1 MEETSIVEAPDCL
14 CLDAEF
20 ANGIEMIELS
30 VFDFSGAE
38 IYSRRFKP
46 ATLTRWDTSI
56 HGITPDD
63 VSTAPRFSESLGEIQ
78 PLFDRCSHILG
89 FAVAENDIPKLAREG
104 VKGLR
109 KKEIL
114 ELRDWFWLVYGRS
127 HDLDYSFHISLEK
140 CCTELGLELDPE
152 LEHSASY
159 DTANT
164 LKCFHILYNMFAE
177 SEGFAPG
184 APFADVK
191 ARFDELFAVAKDEYD
206 RLNSAGFCSIIRRGD
221 EYVFKVNKNR
231 PKERKDTV
239 ATIEVASRKE
249 AAIHFSRLFTGSL
262 HSESFTFTRLTA
274 RKLAEFQ
281 SYTNS
286 YDKEE
291 QDLSSA
297 LLKLARKWT

>member
-1 MEETSIVEAPDCL
+1 MEETSIVGASECL

-20 ANGIEMIELS
+20 ANGIEIIELS
-30 VFDFSGAE
+30 VYDFSGNE

-56 HGITPDD
+56 HGISPED
-63 VSTAPRFSESLGEIQ
+63 VCTAPRFGGSLGEIQ
-78 PLFDRCSHILG
+78 PLFDRCRYILG
-89 FAVAENDIPKLAREG
+89 FAVAENDIPKLSREG

-109 KKEIL
+109 GKSVL
-114 ELRDWFWLVYGRS
+114 ELRDWFWFVFGRE
-127 HDLDYSFHISLEK
+127 HGLDYSYHISLEK
-140 CCTELGLELDPE
+140 CCLELGLELDPE
-152 LEHSASY
+152 MEHSASY

-164 LKCFHILYNMFAE
+164 LKCFHILYDMFAG

-206 RLNSAGFCSIIRRGD
+206 RRNSAGFCSIIRRGD
-221 EYVFKVNKNR
+221 GYVFKVSRTR
-231 PKERKDTV
+231 PTERNDIV
-239 ATIEVASRKE
+239 ATIEVASRKA

-262 HSESFTFTRLTA
+262 QSESFTFPRLTA
-274 RKLAEFQ
+274 RKLAEFET
-281 SYTNS
+281 YTNT

-297 LLKLARKWT
+297 LLKLTRKWT